1 MDIIVNKVSYYRSD
15 ESSFNML
22 FSFLKSHSSI
32 PAYTVSG
39 MYKISKNLWQIKYY
53 NGYTKYYKFG
63 HVFND
68 SNDRTALTKKLG
80 PINITYVD
88 TTAKDVKSIIKDIF
102 PIEDKVH
109 FVRVSNQEILVHE
122 LRHSKDYLDILGGKY
137 PYFRVKLLVGEDA
150 KSSGVTKVVS
160 KMLADQIRDL
170 ELTIKSTEAGLVA
183 KRNLLNELLLKQ
195 SETTVE

>member
-32 PAYTVSG
+32 PAYTVSS

-80 PINITYVD
+80 PINITYVN

-150 KSSGVTKVVS
+150 KSSGVAKVVN

-195 SETTVE
+195 GSNEGS